1 MAKRRKRTAEIHP
14 LVTQLR
20 FTRAEFLRTIK
31 GVTEKDARRRL
42 LPMNCLSWN
51 VGHLAWQEQRYFLGF
66 GLDVQPYPDIAA
78 EFTTGGPASTPTLAR
93 VLRAWHAITTAADP
107 WLYRLTTDSARFE
120 AERPRRRRLLSIARH
135 ENDRV
140 VARERRALLDA
151 HGEMYCVK
159 GPQAM
164 LDDQAI
170 CRGKDQI
177 RPQADRADRSTLSEI
192 H

>member
-1 MAKRRKRTAEIHP
+1 MAKSRKRTAEIHP

-93 VLRAWHAITTAADP
+93 VLRAWRAITSAADP
-107 WLYRLTTDSARFE
+107 WLDGLTTADLLANALNHGKPIPYTFGNLLQRVIYHYWYHTGENMAIRQQLGHARLPQFVGNIDGK
-120 AERPRRRRLLSIARH
+120 APFRP
-135 ENDRV
+135 
-140 VARERRALLDA
+140 
-151 HGEMYCVK
+151 
-159 GPQAM
+159 
-164 LDDQAI
+164 
-170 CRGKDQI
+170 
-177 RPQADRADRSTLSEI
+177 
-192 H
+192 